1 MRPENLNNVL
11 IIHKMSVPS
20 ANVLLRAAQVSIDE
34 DKPIY
39 LDYYRD
45 SLEKKCCIGVQG
57 TTKYLVKTTDEY
69 TSTIQTVFK
78 CETCYVVMT
87 ENSLY
92 IVDAGIA
99 IKRVLE
105 PKEDAPK

>member
-1 MRPENLNNVL
+1 MAL
-11 IIHKMSVPS
+11 PS

-39 LDYYRD
+39 FDYYRD

-57 TTKYLVKTTDEY
+57 TTKYLVKTNDEY
-69 TSTIQTVFK
+69 TSTIQSVFK
-78 CETCYVVMT
+78 CETCYIVMT

-92 IVDAGIA
+92 IVDSSIP
-99 IKRVLE
+99 IKRVMAS
-105 PKEDAPK
+105 KEETEQ